1 MNYGASLD
9 IRMADS
15 PAQFVDYLDSL
26 GLSHVEIRKSYL
38 ETRADPPS
46 VETLAALRES
56 ADVTYTLHA
65 PYNDCNP
72 GNLHESLRRAAQE
85 SVVETLELAAD
96 IGAGAVV
103 VHGGSVRR
111 EYPDRVHSHARD
123 HAVRTIRAAADR
135 ADDLG
140 VHLCVE
146 NQRRKEK
153 TRYFTSTPEDLAAF
167 LADVDVDT
175 EYLGITLD
183 IGHAKATGVD
193 YGAFVDR
200 FGDRI
205 GVAHLHDN
213 DGRNDDHDPLPGY
226 EAVAADIG
234 APYNVLEM
242 KSKADIERCV
252 SAD

>member
-9 IRMADS
+9 VRMADS

-65 PYNDCNP
+65 PYNDCNA
-72 GNLHESLRRAAQE
+72 GNLHESLRRAARE
-85 SVVETLELAAD
+85 SIVETLELAAD

-123 HAVRTIRAAADR
+123 HAVRTVRAAADR

-146 NQRRKEK
+146 NQRYKEK
-153 TRYFTSTPEDLAAF
+153 TRYFTSTPAALAAF
-167 LADVDVDT
+167 LADVDADT
-175 EYLGITLD
+175 EYLGVTLD
-183 IGHAKATGVD
+183 VGHAKATGVD
-193 YGAFVDR
+193 YEAFVDR

-205 GVAHLHDN
+205 RVAHLHDN
-213 DGRNDDHDPLPGY
+213 DGAGDDHDPLPGY
-226 EAVAADIG
+226 ESVAADIG

-252 SAD
+252 STD